1 MSTPPSEQPRLPD
14 SEKQPD
20 GDAPDLD
27 RAHHGRDRSR
37 LTDEEKS
44 ERIPDPEE

>member
-14 SEKQPD
+14 TEKQAD

-27 RAHHGRDRSR
+27 QAYRGRNRPR
-37 LTDEEKS
+37 IPEDEQG
-44 ERIPDPEE
+44 ERIAEPEE